1 MTEITISPAKPDD
14 IPAMSRLL
22 AEMDRFYGSASAD
35 PEEAR
40 EQQIYQALFG
50 EIPVGY
56 ALLARDDA
64 ELVGLAAYSFLW
76 PTVGITR
83 SLYLKELYVADAHQR
98 RGVGRLLMA
107 ALYEI
112 AAEHECSRVEW
123 TTDADNTGAMAFYAE
138 LGVPIERSKIFYRA
152 NNTSGNVSPAGLAG

>member
-22 AEMDRFYGSASAD
+22 AEMDRFYGSSSAD
-35 PEEAR
+35 QQEVR

-50 EIPVGY
+50 DSPASH
-56 ALLARDDA
+56 ALLARDD
-64 ELVGLAAYSFLW
+64 EQLVGMAAYSFLW
-76 PTVGITR
+76 PAVGLTR
-83 SLYLKELYVADAHQR
+83 SLYLKELYVAEACQR

-123 TTDADNTGAMAFYAE
+123 TTDADNSGAMAFYAG
-138 LGVPIERSKIFYRA
+138 LGVPIEKSKIFYRA
-152 NNTSGNVSPAGLAG
+152 ENNGDNFAPPG